1 MLVFN
6 WDAPPA
12 FADFYT
18 AKTGR
23 RVSMFLWPLSRIR
36 YAWTSWFFTAKWRRF
51 LCCRRIRSTEEN
63 TLHPICAITSRT
75 DVYFLPLRINKRT
88 SPVTLPSRHYCV
100 IFDLQSVVFFFFIR
114 LPNHLRSSFTCF
126 SVLSTFYIRN
136 YTRAGSKH
144 NKRGFILTCE
154 YSLNE
159 QYGIIAVGW
168 RFSVST
174 SLGEVP
180 TWRSKWHKLRRQC
193 GSIWRSFVST
203 LGCNLYQTES
213 V

>member
-51 LCCRRIRSTEEN
+51 LCCRRIWSTEEN

-88 SPVTLPSRHYCV
+88 SPVTLPSPHYCV
-100 IFDLQSVVFFFFIR
+100 IFDLHSVVFLFFIR
-114 LPNHLRSSFTCF
+114 LPNHLRSFFHVFFCF
-126 SVLSTFYIRN
+126 VNFLYSKLYKSGFKTQQTGIHPNLRIFFKWTVWN
-136 YTRAGSKH
+136 YCGWLAFLRLNIIGRGAHMAQQMTQTPPTMWKH
-144 NKRGFILTCE
+144 MEKLCVN
-154 YSLNE
+154 
-159 QYGIIAVGW
+159 
-168 RFSVST
+168 
-174 SLGEVP
+174 
-180 TWRSKWHKLRRQC
+180 TWM
-193 GSIWRSFVST
+193 
-203 LGCNLYQTES
+203 
-213 V
+213 